1 MDNPEKI
8 YSVLFRAKTAK
19 YKVNMSE
26 SNKDILYAESV
37 LQNIFKKQILRN
49 KIKKADKPVTK
60 PKFNSKRSKKARER
74 IKKFKR
80 IKQEKK

>member
-37 LQNIFKKQILRN
+37 L
-49 KIKKADKPVTK
+49 
-60 PKFNSKRSKKARER
+60 
-74 IKKFKR
+74 
-80 IKQEKK
+80 